1 MAKIKILDDE
11 TVKLIAAGEVVER
24 PASVVKELI
33 ENSLDAGAKKIDVS
47 IKNGGKTLISV
58 KDNGTG
64 MSKEDAL
71 LSIEKHA
78 TSKISGKED
87 LNRIRTYGFRGEALY
102 SISSVSKFEIL
113 TGQGD
118 VSTYIYCEANK
129 IMKIEERGPMKGTL
143 INVMDLFFNLP
154 ARRKFMKSDM
164 NEFQAIEEIFI
175 NYLFARE
182 DVSFTLTHN
191 GRQIFNIP
199 VVNSLIDRF
208 TYVYSPE
215 LAKKM
220 LNIENK
226 NNNAEIRGIIS
237 KPELTRKSKDH
248 IYIYVNDRPVKSPE
262 IVESIISAYGSLL
275 FRDSFPIAI
284 IKIYLDPQF
293 IDVNVHPAKIFV
305 KFSNEN
311 ELLNLVKESIQ
322 KALKNVN
329 LIPDIVSEFP
339 ALEKIDKMLDLE
351 KQITFETEKGII
363 QKKIDE
369 NLPDLGSLKIVGQI
383 LDTYII
389 VDTGNGMLIVD
400 QHAAHERIR
409 TEKLEDDIN
418 RKSIQ
423 NLIDPITIKLE
434 PWQIEILRE
443 EKDIFSSL
451 NFQFDIFQN
460 HVVLRTVP
468 SFFKI
473 NEIVDAFIEGLNELG
488 KNRTK
493 GIEERKR
500 ETIATMACKG
510 AIKANQKLS
519 EKDMKILLYD
529 LMKCRNPYTCPHG
542 RPTMIKI
549 GKEELEKMFKRKI

>member
-1 MAKIKILDDE
+1 MSKIKILDDE

-24 PASVVKELI
+24 PANAVKELI
-33 ENSLDAGAKKIDVS
+33 ENSLDANATRIDVS

-64 MSKEDAL
+64 MSREDAV
-71 LSIEKHA
+71 LSISKHA

-87 LNRIRTYGFRGEALY
+87 LSKIRTYGFRGEALY
-102 SISSVSKFEIL
+102 SISSVSRFEML
-113 TGQGD
+113 TGQGEN
-118 VSTYIYCEANK
+118 STYIYCEGNK
-129 IMKIEERGPMKGTL
+129 LLKVEERGPMKGTL
-143 INVMDLFFNLP
+143 INVLDLFFNLP
-154 ARRKFMKSDM
+154 ARKKFLKSDI
-164 NEFQAIEEIFI
+164 NEFQAIQEIFI

-182 DVSFTLTHN
+182 DVSFTLAHN
-191 GRQIFNIP
+191 GKQIFNIP

-220 LNIENK
+220 VIVENK
-226 NNNAEIRGIIS
+226 NVDFEIRGIVS
-237 KPELTRKSKDH
+237 KPELTRKSRDH

-262 IVESIISAYGSLL
+262 VIDSVISAYGSLL

-284 IKIYLDPQF
+284 IKIYIDPEF
-293 IDVNVHPAKIFV
+293 VDVNVHPAKIFV

-311 ELLNLVKESIQ
+311 EILKLVKESVQ
-322 KALKNVN
+322 KALKGIN
-329 LIPDIVSEFP
+329 LIPDVSKEFP
-339 ALEKIDKMLDLE
+339 ALEKMEAMLDVE
-351 KQITFETEKGII
+351 KQLTFETEKGIL

-369 NLPDLGSLKIVGQI
+369 NIPDTGSFRVVGQV

-389 VDTGNGMLIVD
+389 VDTGKGMLIVD
-400 QHAAHERIR
+400 QHACHERIR

-418 RKSIQ
+418 RKSVQ
-423 NLIDPITIKLE
+423 NLIDPITVKLE
-434 PWQIEILRE
+434 PWQIEIIRQ
-443 EKDIFSSL
+443 EKDLFSSM
-451 NFQFDIFQN
+451 NFQFDVFQN

-473 NEIVDAFIEGLNELG
+473 QEIVDAFIEGLNELG
-488 KNRTK
+488 KNKTK
-493 GIEERKR
+493 GIDERKR

-519 EKDMKILLYD
+519 EKEMKILLYD

-542 RPTMIKI
+542 RPTMINI
-549 GKEELEKMFKRKI
+549 GKDELEKMFKRKI

>member
-24 PASVVKELI
+24 PANAVKELI
-33 ENSLDAGAKKIDVS
+33 ENSLDANATRIDVS

-64 MSKEDAL
+64 MSREDAV
-71 LSIEKHA
+71 LSISKHA

-87 LNRIRTYGFRGEALY
+87 LSKIRTYGFRGEALY
-102 SISSVSKFEIL
+102 SISSVSKFEMI

-118 VSTYIYCEANK
+118 SSTYIYCEGNK
-129 IMKIEERGPMKGTL
+129 ILKIEERGPMKGTL
-143 INVMDLFFNLP
+143 INVFDLFFNLP
-154 ARRKFMKSDM
+154 ARKKFMKSDI
-164 NEFQAIEEIFI
+164 NEFQATEEIFI
-175 NYLFARE
+175 SYLFARE

-191 GRQIFNIP
+191 GKQIFNIP

-220 LNIENK
+220 VSVENK
-226 NNNAEIRGIIS
+226 NVNFEIRGIIS

-262 IVESIISAYGSLL
+262 IIESIISAYGSLL
-275 FRDSFPIAI
+275 FRDSYPIAI
-284 IKIYLDPQF
+284 IKIYIDPEF
-293 IDVNVHPAKIFV
+293 VDVNVHPAKIFV
-305 KFSNEN
+305 KFSNES
-311 ELLNLVKESIQ
+311 EILNFVKESVQ
-322 KALKNVN
+322 KALKGIN
-329 LIPDIVSEFP
+329 LIPDVSREFP
-339 ALEKIDKMLDLE
+339 ALEKMEAMLDVE
-351 KQITFETEKGII
+351 KQLTFETEKGIL

-369 NLPDLGSLKIVGQI
+369 NIPDTGSFRVVGQV

-389 VDTGNGMLIVD
+389 VDTGKGMLIVD
-400 QHAAHERIR
+400 QHAGHERIR

-418 RKSIQ
+418 RKSVQ
-423 NLIDPITIKLE
+423 NLIDPITVKLE
-434 PWQIEILRE
+434 PWQIEIIRQ
-443 EKDIFSSL
+443 EKDLFSSM
-451 NFQFDIFQN
+451 NFQFDVFQN
-460 HVVLRTVP
+460 HVILRTVP
-468 SFFKI
+468 SFFKVQ
-473 NEIVDAFIEGLNELG
+473 EIVDAFIEGLNELG
-488 KNRTK
+488 KNKTK
-493 GIEERKR
+493 GIDERKR

-519 EKDMKILLYD
+519 EKEMKILLYD

-542 RPTMIKI
+542 RPTMINI
-549 GKEELEKMFKRKI
+549 GKDELEKMFKRKI